1 MSKKHKESRPIIDD
15 TREYVLW
22 RRVSTKKQG
31 KSELGLDAQL
41 TYAKEFT
48 RKEPLAVFT
57 DVWSGQKL
65 KECRGLWEAIDFCKA
80 NNAFLLIAKT
90 DRFRNVEQ
98 ACEVLRAVGSNNLKF
113 CDLPECNEM
122 VLKIM
127 WAVWESQAKMGQINT
142 KRAMDEI
149 KKKIK
154 SEGGFMTRDGRWCTH
169 IGREKGCDVRDAS
182 AAGGMATAKNARD
195 WRDRSP
201 GYILAQKE
209 FLLGTP
215 RKKIIDKFNELHEQY
230 PEVYCT
236 RQGKPLSPGILSI
249 WCSEFVQRN

>member
-1 MSKKHKESRPIIDD
+1 MSKKKESRPIIDD

-48 RKEPLAVFT
+48 RKEPLAVYT

-65 KECRGLWEAIDFCKA
+65 KECKSLWEAIDFCKE
-80 NNAFLLIAKT
+80 NGCYLLIAKT

-149 KKKIK
+149 KMKLQK
-154 SEGGFMTRDGRWCTH
+154 EGGFMTKAGTWCRHLGRD
-169 IGREKGCDVRDAS
+169 KGCDVRE
-182 AAGGMATAKNARD
+182 AGRKGCEAQVKKALE
-195 WRDRSP
+195 WRKRSP
-201 GYILAQKE
+201 GYIFVQKE
-209 FLLGTP
+209 LLAGTP
-215 RKKIIDKFNELHEQY
+215 RKQIIKEFNEMHEDY
-230 PEVYCT
+230 PEIYCT
-236 RQGKPLSPGILSI
+236 AQGKPLSKGVLSV
-249 WCSEFVQRN
+249 WASEIIQRN

>member
-1 MSKKHKESRPIIDD
+1 MSKKEKQSKPLIED
-15 TREYVLW
+15 TRPYVLW

-41 TYAKEFT
+41 TYAREFT
-48 RKEPLAVFT
+48 RKEPLEVFT

-65 KECRGLWEAIDFCKA
+65 EECKGLWEAIDFCKESG
-80 NNAFLLIAKT
+80 AFLLIAKT

-98 ACEVLRAVGSNNLKF
+98 ACRVLRAVGSNNLKF

-149 KKKIK
+149 KRKIET
-154 SEGGFMTRDGRWCTH
+154 EGGFMTRDGRWCEH
-169 IGREKGCDVRDAS
+169 IGRSKGCDLSVAQR
-182 AAGGMATAKNARD
+182 AGGAAMMRKAQAY
-195 WRDRSP
+195 RSKSA
-201 GYILAQKE
+201 GYIFVSREVLK
-209 FLLGTP
+209 GTP
-215 RKKIIDKFNELHEQY
+215 RNKIIEQFNEMHEQY
-230 PEVYCT
+230 PDVFCT
-236 RQGKPLSPGILSI
+236 SQGKPLSKGILSR
-249 WCSEFVQRN
+249 WVSEILQKN